1 MFTITIAG
9 DKEVINRMRARR
21 DKLLPAVEK
30 EMRKQAIDLV
40 AYIQRRKLQ
49 SQPLHHRSGRLQ
61 GSIKQQ
67 VTRTS
72 DLIKAKVYTNVEY
85 ARIHEYG
92 GHTPPH
98 VIEPKKAKALAF
110 TVGGKQIFA
119 KRVNHPGSK
128 MPERSFMRSSLA
140 ENEQKIKDGL
150 TKAVS
155 GVMRAP

>member
-9 DKEVINRMRARR
+9 DKEVLNRMRARK
-21 DKLLPAVEK
+21 DKLLPAVK
-30 EMRKQAIDLV
+30 REMTRQAIDLV
-40 AYIQRRKLQ
+40 AYIQKKKLQ
-49 SQPLHHRSGRLQ
+49 SSPLHHRSGRLQ
-61 GSIKQQ
+61 ASIKQQ
-67 VTRTS
+67 VTQVA

-85 ARIHEYG
+85 AAIHEYG
-92 GHTPPH
+92 GKTPPH
-98 VIEPKKAKALAF
+98 VIEPKKAQALAF

-150 TKAVS
+150 TKAVA
-155 GVMRAP
+155 GVMRGT